1 MKNRFL
7 VYFLAIFTLFSCNN
21 QKEEMKEMN
30 LFLQANNEF
39 NNRTL
44 NKNKGDYYRIIE
56 EAPGRKIEKLN
67 QLDSKFELLISKINS
82 AIANKES
89 NLKSITSESNEIL
102 SEIPKL
108 VDNRKDYLLPEF
120 KQPKSDSDDLSL
132 KYIKNRLVIGMAYV
146 FEYASRQTYS
156 VDGLYKVD
164 VDSIIS
170 QKTDNGIKLTL
181 TSRFGQPIKE
191 NRHILI
197 NKIKFNGKEEK
208 VDFKLKENYSIAD
221 IELDSLRTGIY
232 EINGIL
238 RFYHREQK
246 FDIPFEKTIKVE

>member
-1 MKNRFL
+1 
-7 VYFLAIFTLFSCNN
+7 
-21 QKEEMKEMN
+21 
-30 LFLQANNEF
+30 
-39 NNRTL
+39 
-44 NKNKGDYYRIIE
+44 
-56 EAPGRKIEKLN
+56 
-67 QLDSKFELLISKINS
+67 
-82 AIANKES
+82 
-89 NLKSITSESNEIL
+89 
-102 SEIPKL
+102 
-108 VDNRKDYLLPEF
+108 
-120 KQPKSDSDDLSL
+120 
-132 KYIKNRLVIGMAYV
+132 
-146 FEYASRQTYS
+146 
-156 VDGLYKVD
+156 LYKVD

-170 QKTDNGIKLTL
+170 QKTNSGIKLTL

-208 VDFKLKENYSIAD
+208 VDFELKENYSIAD

>member
-1 MKNRFL
+1 MKNQFL
-7 VYFLAIFTLFSCNN
+7 VYFLATFIIFSCKN
-21 QKEEMKEMN
+21 QQEELTEMN
-30 LFLQANNEF
+30 SFLQANYEF

-44 NKNKGDYYRIIE
+44 NKNKGDYYRMIE
-56 EAPGRKIEKLN
+56 EMPARKIEKLN
-67 QLDSKFELLISKINS
+67 ELDSQFELLISKIDN
-82 AIANKES
+82 AITNKEG
-89 NLKSITSESNEIL
+89 NLKSIIAESNEIL
-102 SEIPKL
+102 NEIPKL
-108 VDNRKDYLLPEF
+108 VGNRKDYLLPEI
-120 KQPKSDSDDLSL
+120 KQPKSDSNDLNL

-146 FEYASRQTYS
+146 FEYSSRQTYS

-164 VDSIIS
+164 IDSVIS

-197 NKIKFNGKEEK
+197 NKIKFNGKEEE

-221 IELDSLRTGIY
+221 IELNSLRTGIY

-246 FDIPFEKTIKVE
+246 FDIPFEQKFKVE

>member
-1 MKNRFL
+1 MKTQFL

-21 QKEEMKEMN
+21 QQEELTEMN
-30 LFLQANNEF
+30 LFLQANYEF

-56 EAPGRKIEKLN
+56 EIPSRKIEKLN
-67 QLDSKFELLISKINS
+67 ELDSKFELLISKIDT
-82 AIANKES
+82 AISNKES
-89 NLKSITSESNEIL
+89 NLESITAESNEIL

-108 VDNRKDYLLPEF
+108 VDNRKDYLLPKF

-132 KYIKNRLVIGMAYV
+132 KYIKNRLVIGMTYV
-146 FEYASRQTYS
+146 FEYASRKTYLA
-156 VDGLYKVD
+156 DGLYTVK

-170 QKTDNGIKLTL
+170 QKTDSGIKLTL

-221 IELDSLRTGIY
+221 IELDSLRTGNY

-238 RFYHREQK
+238 RFYHRERK

>member
-7 VYFLAIFTLFSCNN
+7 VYFLAIFALFSCNN
-21 QKEEMKEMN
+21 QQAELTEMN
-30 LFLQANNEF
+30 SFLQANYEF

-56 EAPGRKIEKLN
+56 EMPTRKIEKLN
-67 QLDSKFELLISKINS
+67 QLDSQFELLISKIDS
-82 AIANKES
+82 AITNKEN
-89 NLKSITSESNEIL
+89 NLKSIVAESNEIL

-146 FEYASRQTYS
+146 FEYASRKTYS

-164 VDSIIS
+164 VDSVIS
-170 QKTDNGIKLTL
+170 LKTDNGIKLTL